1 MTALFSRRIDLK
13 YLGSKV
19 NIHTPRYR
27 ELISIQRML
36 SQTARILTESRLCLP
51 TQFVELR
58 TIIWL
63 NKHKEYDANKWDDFF
78 KQGRTLKASL
88 PFKLRWEMKWCVL
101 YCREAW
107 CTIWL
112 VCSSLPAQHTLGSG
126 ASAVNK

>member
-88 PFKLRWEMKWCVL
+88 PFKLRWEMKWC
-101 YCREAW
+101 REAS
-107 CTIWL
+107 CTFWL
-112 VCSSLPAQHTLGSG
+112 VCSSLPVPHTLGSG
-126 ASAVNK
+126 ASAVNKQVPN